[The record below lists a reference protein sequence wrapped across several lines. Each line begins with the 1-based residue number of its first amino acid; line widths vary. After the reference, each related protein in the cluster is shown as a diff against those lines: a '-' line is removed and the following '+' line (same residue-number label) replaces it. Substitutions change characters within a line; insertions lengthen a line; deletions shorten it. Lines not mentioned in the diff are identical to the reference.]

1 MVDIAVKMANKTQQ
15 QRRPAMGG
23 RNGAKNMSTSLPDY
37 LMEDLRDAFSL
48 YEQEG
53 GTIMMS
59 QVRGILWNFGYW
71 HMTKKDLDRE
81 LVSLDIDPRKP
92 FLEWNEVLSLVTR
105 RYSQGGKEQSVKET
119 FKVFDKRERGHANY
133 ADIKHALQ
141 SHLEVGVT
149 DADIQELYNL
159 AGADPSGPMTLA
171 DFQHLLEQL

>member
-1 MVDIAVKMANKTQQ
+1 
-15 QRRPAMGG
+15 
-23 RNGAKNMSTSLPDY
+23 
-37 LMEDLRDAFSL
+37 
-48 YEQEG
+48 
-53 GTIMMS
+53 MS

-81 LVSLDIDPRKP
+81 LAALEIDPRKP
-92 FLEWNEVLSLVTR
+92 FLEWNEVLALVTR
-105 RYSQGGKEQSVKET
+105 RYIQGGKEQSVKET

-159 AGADPSGPMTLA
+159 AGADPSGPMTLT
-171 DFQHLLEQL
+171 DFQRL

>member
-1 MVDIAVKMANKTQQ
+1 MANKLQQ
-15 QRRPAMGG
+15 QRRPGMGG
-23 RNGAKNMSTSLPDY
+23 RLHNKSMSTALPDY

-81 LVSLDIDPRKP
+81 LTALDIDPRKP
-92 FLEWNEVLSLVTR
+92 FLEWNEVLNLVTR

-119 FKVFDKRERGHANY
+119 FKVFDKRERGYTNY
-133 ADIKHALQ
+133 NDIKHALQ

-149 DADIQELYNL
+149 DADIQELFAL
-159 AGADPSGPMTLA
+159 AGVDPSGPMSLN
-171 DFQHLLEQL
+171 DFQHLLDQV